1 MLVWASVCI
10 PATKRATQVRACCMQ
25 LPWAS
30 ARPCDARSRLPP
42 VLRRGAGEDGQLGTA
57 TKGRVSTYDYY
68 KSTIPVSVAGSIPFY
83 SASAGGTFTCGV
95 SPKAAPPPSPAPAA
109 PAPAQAGTSPP
120 ASPAPAPAP
129 AGGLPA
135 SSPPASSPQAAP
147 PAPASSSSV
156 PVGAIVGAVAGVA
169 GEVLLARLCWGCLQ
183 PVVWPYSSAQSR
195 RAC

>member
-1 MLVWASVCI
+1 MRRPPSRRGCCTAAAPSSCMLVWASVCI

-95 SPKAAPPPSPAPAA
+95 SPKAAPPPSPAPA
-109 PAPAQAGTSPP
+109 
-120 ASPAPAPAP
+120 P